1 MITYTSI
8 SKEGLIELYA
18 DDTLVAAGRSAFFI
32 AYAIIE
38 HGGLSPTIKH
48 SYYWQWSEE
57 HHLAQLKEVW
67 REACEK
73 I

>member
-32 AYAIIE
+32 AYAIRE
-38 HGGLSPTIKH
+38 HGGLSPTIGSGVKNT
-48 SYYWQWSEE
+48 
-57 HHLAQLKEVW
+57 
-67 REACEK
+67 